1 MVMYNVTYEYC
12 HLIGEVTVI
21 AKSITHAL
29 DLVDTLYEGNPL
41 YQGVVD
47 CKFVQ
52 RINTL
57 LIEEI

>member
-12 HLIGEVTVI
+12 NLIAEVTVI

-29 DLVDTLYEGNPL
+29 DMVDAMFEGNPL

-47 CKFVQ
+47 CVFVQ
-52 RINTL
+52 RIKML